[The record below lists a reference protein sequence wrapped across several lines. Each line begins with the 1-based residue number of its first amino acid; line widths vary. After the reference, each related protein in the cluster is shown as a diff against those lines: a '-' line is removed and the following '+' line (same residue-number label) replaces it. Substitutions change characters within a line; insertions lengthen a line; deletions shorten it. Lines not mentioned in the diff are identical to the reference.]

1 MVELDAAER
10 QLIEKVNQQI
20 LESHGQQLEERA
32 RFVKDCMARAREMEK
47 SFEQG
52 RTPNLFEVQ
61 NNFEAAQR
69 EIQNQRVMEARVLEG
84 LGLDKEHHRL
94 VLEALEAERA
104 RALGRAADTFGN
116 VVVRQAHNKAVESR
130 KLHQQEQAEALG
142 QALEQARQAYEALQR
157 AIGDEREME
166 ARAMEPLQ
174 LGTEHAQAVSQALET
189 ERSQRYGQTLEV
201 VEREHLRQQHN
212 QFVGQSKAL
221 HLTPD
226 QARTLDPQTYSLCV
240 ELAPSDYD
248 PEKRAYIYE
257 RAGQPPVRV
266 PYGSLERRYAEAART
281 IELGLSIEGAEAN
294 FLRSLGGAEAATE
307 AGRSDDRYTG
317 PGVSR

>member
-1 MVELDAAER
+1 M
-10 QLIEKVNQQI
+10 
-20 LESHGQQLEERA
+20 
-32 RFVKDCMARAREMEK
+32 
-47 SFEQG
+47 
-52 RTPNLFEVQ
+52 
-61 NNFEAAQR
+61 
-69 EIQNQRVMEARVLEG
+69 LEG

-116 VVVRQAHNKAVESR
+116 EVVRQAHNKAVESR
-130 KLHQQEQAEALG
+130 ELHQQERAEALG
-142 QALEQARQAYEALQR
+142 QALEQARQLEHTLGQGREPDPEQARQAYEALQR
-157 AIGDEREME
+157 AIRDEREME

-212 QFVGQSKAL
+212 QFVGQRKAL

-226 QARTLDPQTYSLCV
+226 QARTLDPQTYSLCI

-248 PEKRAYIYE
+248 PEKRAYIHE

-266 PYGSLERRYAEAART
+266 PYDSLERRYAEAART
-281 IELGLSIEGAEAN
+281 IGLGLSVEGAEAN